1 MKMKKIFISG
11 CLLVLVASG
20 LFADADHVVIS
31 EFATHDRTKIYS
43 GLPEESNEF
52 IELFNP
58 TSVVVDISSWTVEY
72 AQSGSEF
79 DNSAQPSKTSNL
91 VLQLP
96 RDTTVTIPP
105 KGHFLIANTTGYTGT
120 VLPDATWYAIN
131 RFSSA
136 GGHIRIRK
144 PLSPGDTNY
153 VEVDR
158 VGWGSAVYPEGAA
171 CLKQKDNDESIKRL
185 PEAEDTDNNLNDF
198 YPSTSRDPQNSKSTE
213 VKTDKIIVA
222 MSLPRKP
229 FCPDLGEGIN
239 ISFSIPKEYKSR
251 IKIFDIKGRLVKL
264 LIDDEPGWINS
275 ARWDG
280 KDEMLAFVQP
290 GSYIVH
296 LQAIDDSGKSVANKS
311 GVAVVATPLQ

>member
-11 CLLVLVASG
+11 CLLVLVTSG
-20 LFADADHVVIS
+20 LLAVADHVVIS
-31 EFATHDRTKIYS
+31 EFATHDRPKTYR

-58 TSVVVDISSWTVEY
+58 TSVVIDISSWTVEY
-72 AQSGSEF
+72 APPASE
-79 DNSAQPSKTSNL
+79 SYGII
-91 VLQLP
+91 LQMP
-96 RDTTVTIPP
+96 KETVVSIGAR
-105 KGHFLIANTTGYTGT
+105 GHFLIANTTGYIGS

-131 RFSSA
+131 RFPSS

-144 PLSPGDTNY
+144 PLTEGGTTY
-153 VEVDR
+153 VEVDK
-158 VGWGSAVYPEGAA
+158 VGWGTALYPEGTS
-171 CLKQKDNDESIKRL
+171 CPLQEDKHESIKRL
-185 PEAEDTDNNLNDF
+185 PENEDTNNNLNDF
-198 YPSTSRDPQNSKSTE
+198 YPSTSRDPQNSESPDIKP
-213 VKTDKIIVA
+213 DKISV
-222 MSLPRKP
+222 SLTIPRKP
-229 FCPDLGEGIN
+229 FCPDLGEGIT
-239 ISFSIPKEYKSR
+239 ISFSIEKEYKSR

-275 ARWDG
+275 TRWDG
-280 KDEMLAFVQP
+280 KDEMLATVQP